1 MMNIEAKV
9 KIAVIDD
16 GINEYLLGE
25 PVVQQLIFNE
35 DFTIDA
41 YTIDSPERITH
52 GTICAGIIK
61 HYYPEIYMYS
71 LKILSD
77 TLRGNIQK
85 LYSALEW
92 CVQNDIQV
100 VNISLGSH
108 CSADLL
114 ETQRVINKVAGQ
126 GLVIVSAASN
136 HDYITYPASFSNVIG
151 VKREVSNTL
160 HEGEF
165 YLNDNIIDGIE
176 FTAFARHH
184 LNGKECSNSNSFAA
198 PMITAKVCELIGKS
212 HLTNLQQIKLML
224 SKMANNYRDDKHL
237 FICYADPDWISDIL
251 VCYVNGKCKLDNR
264 NLCVNIHGEIVI
276 PAESAYDAVDAALLA
291 YNENIETLVVISRD
305 LYPDAYVELQW
316 IASKYNKNVV
326 FIDNYQGK
334 DMNKIVNNQCTNIKL
349 WHSLFKIHNIYTLNS
364 TPLLIEE
371 PMVSIYIPADTDF
384 EVILW
389 LKGQFKN
396 NNYNS
401 YFASN
406 HPIGVLYGID
416 YVPETNSAQTS
427 SYFSLIL
434 NKKSYDIAI
443 YVLYGYDISDKIET
457 DIEIDIEPLNGY
469 FQATFAVNGLCQE
482 RIINIKQIDETFIGE
497 LYNSIVYLLS

>member
-1 MMNIEAKV
+1 MMNIKAKV

-25 PVVQQLIFNE
+25 PVVQQLIFND
-35 DFTIDA
+35 DFTINN
-41 YTIDSPERITH
+41 YTIDRPERITH

-61 HYYPEIYMYS
+61 HYYPEIHMYS
-71 LKILSD
+71 LKILSE
-77 TLRGNIQK
+77 TLNGNIQK

-100 VNISLGSH
+100 VNVSLGSH

-114 ETQRVINKVAGQ
+114 ETQKVINKVAGQ
-126 GLVIVSAASN
+126 GLIIVCAASN

-151 VKREVSNTL
+151 VKREVSDTL
-160 HEGEF
+160 LEGEF
-165 YLNDNIIDGIE
+165 YLNGNIIDGIE
-176 FTAFARHH
+176 FTAFARHK

-237 FICYADPDWISDIL
+237 FICYADPDWMSDIL
-251 VCYVNGKCKLDNR
+251 VCYVNGKCKMDYR
-264 NLCVNIHGEIVI
+264 NLCVNIHGEIVV
-276 PAESAYDAVDAALLA
+276 PSDLSYDAVDVALLA

-305 LYPDAYVELQW
+305 LCPDDYVELQR
-316 IASKYNKNVV
+316 IASRYNKNVV

-334 DMNKIVNNQCTNIKL
+334 DMNKIVYNQCNNIKL
-349 WHSLFKIHNIYTLNS
+349 WHSVFKLHNIHTLNS
-364 TPLLIEE
+364 NPLLIEE

-384 EVILW
+384 EVIIW

-416 YVPETNSAQTS
+416 YVPEINSAQTS

-434 NKKSYDIAI
+434 NKKTYDIAI
-443 YVLYGYDISDKIET
+443 YVLFGYDILDKMET
-457 DIEIDIEPLNGY
+457 DIEIDIQPLNAC
-469 FQATFAVNGLCQE
+469 FQVTFAVDGLCKE
-482 RIINIKQIDETFIGE
+482 RIISTKQIDETFIGE
-497 LYNSIVYLLS
+497 LYNSIVNLLS